1 MVLGMRISGYL
12 LLLLL
17 VGFSTAT
24 TVCAETTIY
33 LLGHVVSVPPF
44 VVLLVVGLAL
54 LAVGG
59 WLKKRHRD

>member
-33 LLGHVVSVPPF
+33 LLGHVVFVPAF